1 MSTVPEILGM
11 IDTRVN
17 MMRNFTFIP
26 NMGRSQKWSSFEMS
40 SSSSLFTLFRW
51 FNFWGNARTLL
62 VWSCTETP
70 AEVRR
75 HFLQSRF
82 VDDSFSFLLFLPA
95 RVCVLAFVRFRS
107 NDKVSKTSLCFCLS
121 EVFSVPL
128 RHPCLQIPLP
138 GAEHTH
144 QSTSL
149 KMSTSI
155 FDIVDVIECTW
166 FAPHIFEIEQQSSI
180 FDIGDQLHL
189 VCRSTEDQ
197 S

>member
-1 MSTVPEILGM
+1 
-11 IDTRVN
+11 
-17 MMRNFTFIP
+17 
-26 NMGRSQKWSSFEMS
+26 MGRSQKWSSFEMAC
-40 SSSSLFTLFRW
+40 SSSLFTVFRW
-51 FNFWGNARTLL
+51 FNSWGNARTLL
-62 VWSCTETP
+62 VWSCIETP
-70 AEVRR
+70 VEVRR

-82 VDDSFSFLLFLPA
+82 VDASFYFLLFLRA
-95 RVCVLAFVRFRS
+95 RACWHLFDSEFRS
-107 NDKVSKTSLCFCLS
+107 IDEVSKTSLCFCLS

-128 RHPCLQIPLP
+128 RHACLQIPLP
-138 GAEHTH
+138 GAKHTH

-149 KMSTSI
+149 KMSCSI

-166 FAPHIFEIEQQSSI
+166 FAPHIFENEQYSSI